1 MSIRAISLIVAEPS
15 VVAAR
20 LAAAFGW
27 TVSQDYGAFAEV
39 TTGSV
44 LLWLNEPSEPTTEL
58 QQGVIVHE
66 YVDDVRVAAERA
78 RAAGATILREPRVMD
93 FGLES
98 AWARVD
104 DGPVVDLTRDVTG

>member
-15 VVAAR
+15 QVADR
-20 LAAAFGW
+20 LAGAFGW

-39 TTGSV
+39 TTGSL
-44 LLWLNEPSEPTTEL
+44 LLWLNEPSEPTTEV

-66 YVDDVRVAAERA
+66 FVDDVSAAAERA
-78 RAAGATILREPRVMD
+78 RSAGAAILREPTVMD

-104 DGPVVDLTRDVTG
+104 GGPIIDLNLKVAG